1 MKQICP
7 TSLLEDYLDRY
18 SFDSLYGFD
27 IRPYTSLVRFDPEDV
42 ILQEGS
48 EPDQLYFLVSGRA
61 KLYITHK
68 SGAVTL
74 INFLEAPCFIGEMEL
89 VNTQSSYHGVTALST
104 CFCLSV
110 TVSSCRERLLND
122 VVFLR
127 NLCGF
132 LSRKTLDDV
141 QNYSRN
147 QAYPLKSRL
156 AAFILLTSNHGVYRE
171 RHTETAAYLGVS
183 YRHLLYVL
191 AEFVKEGILE
201 KTPHG
206 YWIVQETELRKIAE
220 GQ

>member
-1 MKQICP
+1 M
-7 TSLLEDYLDRY
+7 
-18 SFDSLYGFD
+18 
-27 IRPYTSLVRFDPEDV
+27 
-42 ILQEGS
+42 
-48 EPDQLYFLVSGRA
+48 
-61 KLYITHK
+61 
-68 SGAVTL
+68 
-74 INFLEAPCFIGEMEL
+74 
-89 VNTQSSYHGVTALST
+89 TALST

-191 AEFVKEGILE
+191 AEFVREGILE
-201 KTPHG
+201 KSPHG
-206 YWIVQETELRKIAE
+206 YWIARETELRKIAE